1 MGGGAMNIDL
11 PIIQFN
17 SSTAAV
23 PSTVQSSTISL
34 NLAAPPKRPSSSTA
48 SSSSCQCH
56 TDTCTRPLEAVD
68 GNENSSNTVTAGS
81 FNNYVLGPVPSNLE
95 VENALAAL
103 QNFIHGNSSSR
114 PELGWLQPL
123 LDSSDSRLLQ
133 SQGLERAYDAFS
145 LLLRE
150 PSVKRL
156 VISLLSDKAV
166 WDAVMSNELV
176 RKLLDLPHL
185 PGMFLNSESYLHK
198 NRTQQ
203 VENGR
208 PWKSTHEA
216 DLGKDILQWILD
228 MIKTKVAE
236 LLLKFQ
242 SLLNEVFQVTMT
254 GKPNEENK
262 DQLEEKIR
270 SSLLLSIVIL
280 VITLPVELTLLPILE
295 NLYLDNNKLS
305 VLPPEL
311 GELKTLKVLVVDYS
325 LLVSVPVEL
334 RQTVWLVELDV

>member
-11 PIIQFN
+11 PIIQFK

-23 PSTVQSSTISL
+23 PSAVQSSSISL
-34 NLAAPPKRPSSSTA
+34 NLAAPPKPSSSTA

-68 GNENSSNTVTAGS
+68 GKENSKTVTGS

-95 VENALAAL
+95 VEHALAAL

-114 PELGWLQPL
+114 PELEWLKPL

-133 SQGLERAYDAFS
+133 SQGLEKAYDAFS

-185 PGMFLNSESYLHK
+185 P
-198 NRTQQ
+198 

-216 DLGKDILQWILD
+216 DLGKDILQWILEL
-228 MIKTKVAE
+228 IKAKIAQ

-242 SLLNEVFQVTMT
+242 SLLNEVFQVTLT

-280 VITLPVELTLLPILE
+280 VIVI
-295 NLYLDNNKLS
+295 
-305 VLPPEL
+305 VA
-311 GELKTLKVLVVDYS
+311 
-325 LLVSVPVEL
+325 
-334 RQTVWLVELDV
+334 RIQRI